1 VLVETHLITPPS
13 RSLASRAG
21 PHNTEAPIMRHISRQ
36 NQPQLFAEVIESVIT
51 RDHIAAGGVVGTA

>member
-1 VLVETHLITPPS
+1 
-13 RSLASRAG
+13 
-21 PHNTEAPIMRHISRQ
+21 MRHISRQ